1 MVDVILIT
9 IIVVCIVDVSGF
21 IDTIKSLLKRI
32 MTGGKMSDPNYSL
45 KPIDCS
51 LCMSFW
57 TNLIYTIAT
66 GQFSLWILTF
76 ILLCSVMTPV
86 IRDIIF
92 TIRDLMIKLI
102 GRI

>member
-9 IIVVCIVDVSGF
+9 LIVVCIVDVSGF

-32 MTGGKMSDPNYSL
+32 MTGGKMSGSDYSL

-66 GQFSLWILTF
+66 GQFSLWILAF

-86 IRDIIF
+86 ISDLIF
-92 TIRDLMIKLI
+92 TIRDLIRKLI

>member
-1 MVDVILIT
+1 MVDVILLT

-21 IDTIKSLLKRI
+21 VDSLKSAIKYLV
-32 MTGGKMSDPNYSL
+32 TGGKMSDPNYSL

-57 TNLIYTIAT
+57 TNLVYIIAT
-66 GQFSLWILTF
+66 GQFSLWILAF

-86 IRDIIF
+86 IKDIIF
-92 TIRDLMIKLI
+92 TIRDILTKLI

>member
-9 IIVVCIVDVSGF
+9 LIVVCIVDVSGF

-51 LCMSFW
+51 LCCSFW

-86 IRDIIF
+86 ISDLIF
-92 TIRDLMIKLI
+92 TIRDLIRKLI